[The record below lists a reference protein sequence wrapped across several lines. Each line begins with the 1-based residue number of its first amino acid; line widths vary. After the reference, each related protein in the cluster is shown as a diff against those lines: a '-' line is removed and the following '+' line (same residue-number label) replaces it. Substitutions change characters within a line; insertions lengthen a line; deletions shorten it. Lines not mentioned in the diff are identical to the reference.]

1 VVLRAT
7 SISTP
12 AERVVSSIKMILFP
26 VALKALGISCQPT
39 FDLLHRGSDVWKPA
53 DLACR
58 QAVTYA
64 MQYNNINTRC
74 RAKRDVTQSSAACPL
89 SHSVARDP

>member
-1 VVLRAT
+1 MVLRET

-39 FDLLHRGSDVWKPA
+39 SDLLHLPR
-53 DLACR
+53 
-58 QAVTYA
+58 
-64 MQYNNINTRC
+64 I
-74 RAKRDVTQSSAACPL
+74 
-89 SHSVARDP
+89 